1 MICVDSSS
9 VIAYLDGSPGA
20 DIELVDQA
28 FRDQVAVLSPVSVT
42 ELLSDPTLPAA
53 VRTTILALP
62 VLPLHDGFWERAGL
76 LRARVIRLRRKARIA
91 DVLIAQNCLDNRTP
105 LVTRDRDFR
114 NLAAVARLRLL

>member
-9 VIAYLDGSPGA
+9 VIAYLDGSPGV
-20 DIELVDQA
+20 DTELVDQA

-42 ELLSDPTLPAA
+42 ELLSEPTLPAA
-53 VRTTILALP
+53 TRTTILELP

-105 LVTRDRDFR
+105 LITRDRDFR